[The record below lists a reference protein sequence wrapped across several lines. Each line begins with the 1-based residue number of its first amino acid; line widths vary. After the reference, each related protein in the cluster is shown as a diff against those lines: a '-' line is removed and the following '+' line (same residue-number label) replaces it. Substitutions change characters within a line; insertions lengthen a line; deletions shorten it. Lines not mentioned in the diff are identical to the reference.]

1 MLTAMAASAERL
13 DPEVGFTDDDLDV
26 ILNLW
31 DHEHRR
37 KGGMPTVVGIER
49 READE
54 AMHTG
59 FGLGIPVGVFPLDEH
74 GGALDARLFPR
85 QDVENLRLKA
95 LALRPAQVHAQEHLD
110 PVLRLGPASAGVNG
124 ENGVFLIIRAAKHA
138 G

>member
-1 MLTAMAASAERL
+1 MLRTLVLTLHHDAGGEVDDAHRRVRHIDMLTAMAASAERL

-85 QDVENLRLKA
+85 
-95 LALRPAQVHAQEHLD
+95 
-110 PVLRLGPASAGVNG
+110 
-124 ENGVFLIIRAAKHA
+124 
-138 G
+138 